1 MYKYFKKIGNTDHI
15 SAWTSKGLSDES
27 IKPPFTSDNSLA
39 SSLRYIGVT
48 TRVKFVGSYLMQDKI
63 TFTYKK

>member
-1 MYKYFKKIGNTDHI
+1 M
-15 SAWTSKGLSDES
+15 SDES